1 MERSIRQLS
10 QARNAGEEEENCAAE
25 THWSTPQKGSWKGM
39 ALRRKNSNT
48 LRECQEWN
56 IPLAPPFSFQEKGSG
71 DEFAEQARWSC
82 HLPSM
87 ARAGRT
93 GVKTPSWFGA

>member
-48 LRECQEWN
+48 LCECQERGSFAPATKRGGQASGALMMLR
-56 IPLAPPFSFQEKGSG
+56 PLFFP
-71 DEFAEQARWSC
+71 
-82 HLPSM
+82 
-87 ARAGRT
+87 RAHALG
-93 GVKTPSWFGA
+93 